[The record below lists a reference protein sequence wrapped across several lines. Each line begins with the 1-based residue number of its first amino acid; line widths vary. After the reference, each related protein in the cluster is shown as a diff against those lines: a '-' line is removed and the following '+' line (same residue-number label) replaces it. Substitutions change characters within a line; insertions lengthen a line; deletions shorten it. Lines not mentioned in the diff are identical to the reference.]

1 MTHPQARRELTAL
14 KHLAN
19 GRTLVWTATALEL
32 LPKDVREIA
41 KRHAALRKDG
51 TIDPILAG
59 HAALELAQQT
69 GDTIPTREAPP
80 PPARPP
86 AVVARVAP
94 PVTRVAPPVSR
105 PAAAPAAAGD
115 TLQDVAVGRLRP
127 DPDNPRTDVGD
138 VAELAAS
145 LRAVG
150 LLQPIVARR
159 TAGGDLVVVAGHR
172 RLAAAK
178 AAGWSTVPVIVRAE
192 MRPDDVLA
200 AMLVENS
207 HRKDLDPIEEAR
219 GYARLKA
226 QLGTTDAG
234 VAERVGRAASHVG
247 GRLRL
252 LSLPPAEQEALRRGD
267 MTLREATDRAKLS
280 TGYGGQRGMPHLS
293 TTHALAAAAKARCV
307 RLRHQRGKGQGV
319 GGVAC
324 GACWESVIRADERQG
339 LHAHSGR
346 KGECAVCGGPYGSAP
361 ALGIAQ

>member
-1 MTHPQARRELTAL
+1 MSTRQDRLELTVL

-19 GRTLVWTATALEL
+19 GRTLVWTATACDLV
-32 LPKDVREIA
+32 PKEAREIA
-41 KRHAALRKDG
+41 KRHAALRPDG
-51 TIDPILAG
+51 IIDPVKCG
-59 HAALELAQQT
+59 HAALELAQRA
-69 GDTIPTREAPP
+69 GDTIPTRDPEPVRPA
-80 PPARPP
+80 PPARP
-86 AVVARVAP
+86 VARRQDP
-94 PVTRVAPPVSR
+94 SPK
-105 PAAAPAAAGD
+105 PAADAPV
-115 TLQDVAVGRLRP
+115 LLEVPLGRLRP
-127 DPDNPRTDVGD
+127 DPDNPRTAVGD

-150 LLQPIVARR
+150 MLQPIVARV
-159 TAGGDLVVVAGHR
+159 AGGDLVVVAGHR

-178 AAGWSTVPVIVRAE
+178 LAGWASVPVIVRSE

-226 QLGTTDAG
+226 QLGATDAG
-234 VAERVGRAASHVG
+234 VAARVGRAATHVG

-280 TGYGGQRGMPHLS
+280 TGYGGQRGMTHLS
-293 TTHALAAAAKARCV
+293 TAHPLAAAAKARCL
-307 RLRHQRGKGQGV
+307 RLKHQRGKGQGV